1 MEIMTI
7 PATPWASLP
16 SYALSF
22 AGPVDAT
29 VAHMGGGASRVFAAE
44 GDAATA
50 LVGAGLVRRTV
61 LEFHNKDFRNKDIS
75 TKDIRP
81 GSRAWSPPV

>member
-16 SYALSF
+16 SYAPS
-22 AGPVDAT
+22 AGPVETAFDVT
-29 VAHMGGGASRVFAAE
+29 GGAGCVPGTDVDLAR
-44 GDAATA
+44 TA
-50 LVGAGLVRRTV
+50 PFGAGLGGHTTV
-61 LEFHNKDFRNKDIS
+61 FRIKD
-75 TKDIRP
+75 TRP